1 VIEDGVIVVEE
12 GQSHDPEGLLS
23 IEVHGHD
30 LECAECTFTLNVVL
44 WGKLVDLIVHVDL
57 NVRVSGILSIAAAA
71 DEEASIEIIVV
82 AGIVQVEVL

>member
-1 VIEDGVIVVEE
+1 MIEDGVIVVEE

-23 IEVHGHD
+23 SEVHGHD